1 LVITMRSDSAQRAWN
16 ERIENRVAMTASMLS
31 DMKAVKILGITGVLR
46 SVILQLR
53 DDEHKASEKFR
64 ILGIAQIMTGE

>member
-1 LVITMRSDSAQRAWN
+1 MVITMRSDSAQRAWN
-16 ERIENRVAMTASMLS
+16 ERIENRVAVTASMLS
-31 DMKAVKILGITGVLR
+31 DMKAVKMLGITGVLR

-53 DDEHKASEKFR
+53 DDELKASEKFR